1 MGISNMQKVYATA
14 TIPQYMIYNFSVAEL
29 VRCFSC
35 FSVELRGIK
44 FTNEAI
50 ALKIHGTHVD
60 IRLAVKALYTLINQQ
75 FKKLAQIETEVAR
88 EIPESLRNY
97 FKNIEDNGQYKKQYD
112 EFTDK
117 YIKHC
122 ALNDIQ
128 PHPEVIDGY
137 VF

>member
-29 VRCFSC
+29 VRCFSY
-35 FSVELRGIK
+35 FSVELRGIR

-75 FKKLAQIETEVAR
+75 FKKLAQIETTVAK
-88 EIPESLRNY
+88 EIPEELKNY
-97 FKNIEDNGQYKKQYD
+97 CKDLEDNGQYKKQYD
-112 EFTDK
+112 EFTDQ
-117 YIKHC
+117 YLKHC
-122 ALNDIQ
+122 VQNNIQ

>member
-1 MGISNMQKVYATA
+1 MGVDHMEKLYATA
-14 TIPQYMIYNFSVAEL
+14 TIPRYMIYNFSVADL
-29 VRCFSC
+29 LRCFSY
-35 FSVELRGIK
+35 FSVELKGVR
-44 FTNEAI
+44 FTDESI
-50 ALKIHGTHVD
+50 SLKIHGTQIN
-60 IRLAVKALYTLINQQ
+60 IRLAVKALYALINKE
-75 FKKLAQIETEVAR
+75 FKKLAEIETQAAK
-88 EIPESLRNY
+88 EIPESLQCY
-97 FKNIEDNGQYKKQYD
+97 MKNIEDNGQYQKHYD